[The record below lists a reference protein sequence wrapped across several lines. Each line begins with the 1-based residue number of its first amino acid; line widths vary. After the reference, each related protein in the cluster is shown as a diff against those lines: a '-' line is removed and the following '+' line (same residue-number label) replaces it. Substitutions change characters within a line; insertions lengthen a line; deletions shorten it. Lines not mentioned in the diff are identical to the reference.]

1 MMSNAKIHMTNF
13 FFNILNISMH
23 PYLKLYYDFLGLKS
37 LSDNL
42 GFLRGSQT
50 LTSSSGHQQ
59 DIRRCKVRCR
69 RSGFDLELN
78 FMFSERRPCLFFS
91 CT

>member
-1 MMSNAKIHMTNF
+1 MMSNAKMHMTNF

-23 PYLKLYYDFLGLKS
+23 PYLKLNYDFLGLKS

-50 LTSSSGHQQ
+50 LTTSSGHQQ
-59 DIRRCKVRCR
+59 DIRRRNIRDGQMLAFGVRF
-69 RSGFDLELN
+69 GVEFYV
-78 FMFSERRPCLFFS
+78 F
-91 CT
+91 